1 MACRTNLTVLLRQRA
16 FRERKERHVRD
27 LEDKLNGLE
36 QASNYLHEDNERL
49 KRELA
54 KIATE
59 NEVLRATSNSGPNST
74 ANGFNSPTT
83 TGPMSYTP
91 KDFTSSLVAMG
102 HQASEPTHRITVNEE
117 TGERLL
123 DSGATWDMIQSHPLS
138 QQGKV
143 DIADVCERLKGHA
156 RCDGQGP
163 VFEEGLIRQTIEES
177 SAAGNDELI

>member
-1 MACRTNLTVLLRQRA
+1 M
-16 FRERKERHVRD
+16 RD